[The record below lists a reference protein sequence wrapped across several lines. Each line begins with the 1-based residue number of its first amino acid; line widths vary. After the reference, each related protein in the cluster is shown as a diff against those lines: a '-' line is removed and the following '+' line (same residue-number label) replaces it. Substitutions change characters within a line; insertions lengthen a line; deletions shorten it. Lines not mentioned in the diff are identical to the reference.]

1 MTTANDLKKTSS
13 QKTSRKKTSKKIP
26 KKATQLAH
34 ATQGFGV
41 PLTAAPHHFVVVIPR
56 GTKQPVQIVED
67 LGMHI
72 HGDESELLD
81 RVVLPRFVWTEI
93 ASPVKRMF
101 NERLKAHRL
110 KPGQWKVGNNQV
122 DRLLGKELCVLAWA
136 IEELEEEK
144 VGAALRN
151 WLALRPEER
160 WWLFGMTASTV
171 GAPEDKGRGWR
182 MALKYALGDSPQPV
196 ILEPRRVKQN
206 VQDESYE
213 TLPLFQN

>member
-1 MTTANDLKKTSS
+1 MTMATDLKKTPP
-13 QKTSRKKTSKKIP
+13 KKTA
-26 KKATQLAH
+26 KKASSLAH

-56 GTKQPVQIVED
+56 GNKQLVQIVED
-67 LGMHI
+67 LGMHV
-72 HGDESELLD
+72 HSDESELLD
-81 RVVLPRFVWTEI
+81 RAVLPRSVWMEI
-93 ASPVKRMF
+93 ANPVKRMF

-110 KPGQWKVGNNQV
+110 KPGQWKVGETRV

-171 GAPEDKGRGWR
+171 GKLEDKGRGWR

-196 ILEPRRVKQN
+196 ILEPRRVKN
-206 VQDESYE
+206 HPEEEYE